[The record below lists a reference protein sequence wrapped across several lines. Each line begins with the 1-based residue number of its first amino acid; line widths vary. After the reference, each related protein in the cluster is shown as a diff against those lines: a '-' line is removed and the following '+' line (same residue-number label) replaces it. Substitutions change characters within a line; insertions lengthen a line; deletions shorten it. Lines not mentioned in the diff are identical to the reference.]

1 MNSPLV
7 RYELRDGVAL
17 VTLDRADRLNA
28 LLPEMRDALGTHFE
42 DAARDPAVRAVLLQG
57 AGRAFCAGGDV
68 DAMAQFTPEAGRAV
82 LQLVHRMIRNLVN
95 IEKPVIAAVR
105 GPAVGVGWSLA
116 LASDLVIASDTARF
130 AQVFRNIGLVPD
142 GGAIW
147 FLTQY
152 LGTLRAK
159 ELVFS
164 GRRID
169 AQEAHALGLV
179 TRVVADAELDA
190 VAWQMAREYAAGPTY
205 ALGLDKKLFKLMHQP
220 ALETL
225 LDAEAWTQGQA
236 LASEDHKEGLRAFR
250 EKRAPDFKGR

>member
-1 MNSPLV
+1 MH
-7 RYELRDGVAL
+7 
-17 VTLDRADRLNA
+17 RL
-28 LLPEMRDALGTHFE
+28 
-42 DAARDPAVRAVLLQG
+42 
-57 AGRAFCAGGDV
+57 
-68 DAMAQFTPEAGRAV
+68 
-82 LQLVHRMIRNLVN
+82 IRNLVN

-116 LASDLVIASDTARF
+116 LACDLVIASDTARF

-169 AQEAHALGLV
+169 AHEAHALGLV
-179 TRVVADAELDA
+179 TRVVPDADLDT
-190 VAWQMAREYAAGPTY
+190 VAWQVAREYAAGPTY

>member
-1 MNSPLV
+1 VSSALV

-42 DAARDPAVRAVLLQG
+42 DAAHDPAVRAVLLQG
-57 AGRAFCAGGDV
+57 TGRAFCAGGDV
-68 DAMAQFTPEAGRAV
+68 DAMAQFTPEGGRAV
-82 LQLVHRMIRNLVN
+82 LQLVHRLIRNLVN

-116 LASDLVIASDTARF
+116 LACDLVIASDTARF

-169 AQEAHALGLV
+169 AHEAHALGLV
-179 TRVVADAELDA
+179 TRVVPDADLDT
-190 VAWQMAREYAAGPTY
+190 VAWQVAREYAAGPTY